1 MYKRQIYN
9 YVTKNTFDA
18 YLYQTLENKQKFI
31 SQIMTSSSPARTC
44 EDCDEAVLNYAEI
57 KSLCTGDPRIREK
70 MDLDISV
77 ARLRE
82 LKSDYLRTH
91 HRLEDAL
98 NITYPKQIAEKNALI
113 ENIRNDILT
122 ADNNSLP
129 EEAYEI
135 IIDSVKFSDKE
146 AAGESFLEALHT
158 CKAQER
164 IIGRYRGFDIAGGYD
179 FLGRHFMQ
187 R

>member
-1 MYKRQIYN
+1 
-9 YVTKNTFDA
+9 
-18 YLYQTLENKQKFI
+18 
-31 SQIMTSSSPARTC
+31 MTSSSPARTC

-82 LKSDYLRTH
+82 LKSDYLRTRH
-91 HRLEDAL
+91 KLEDAV

-122 ADNNSLP
+122 ADNNPLP

-135 IIDSVKFSDKE
+135 VIDSVKFTDKE
-146 AAGESFLEALHT
+146 TAGESFWKHCIRA
-158 CKAQER
+158 
-164 IIGRYRGFDIAGGYD
+164 
-179 FLGRHFMQ
+179 RHRNELSDDTVDLILQADMIFQ
-187 R
+187 VGILCNVKRTA